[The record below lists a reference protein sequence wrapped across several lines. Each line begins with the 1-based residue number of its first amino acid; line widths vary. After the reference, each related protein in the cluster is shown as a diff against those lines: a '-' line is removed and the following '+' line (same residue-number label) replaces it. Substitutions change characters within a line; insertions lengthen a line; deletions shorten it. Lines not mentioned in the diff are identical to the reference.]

1 MTGVLLMAYGTPHSL
16 GELEDFYTH
25 IRGGR
30 KPAPA
35 QITALRDRYAA
46 IGYAN
51 EGGQR
56 PLLDIS
62 LAQAEAL
69 DQRLGPDYRVRVGMR
84 HWHPYIHEALAD
96 MAGEGIRQAVALS
109 LTPQFSSLSVG
120 AYIEAANEAAGP
132 IELRH
137 VRSWHLQPAYIEAM
151 AERVRAAQDG
161 WAPDMVVFTA
171 HSLPRRTVEEGD
183 PYVFQLQ
190 QTANAISGQLDLSR
204 WILSFQSVGQGD
216 GARLGT
222 WLGPDILET
231 LDRLAADGAER
242 VLLAPIGFIADHLEI
257 LYDLDVQAKQHA
269 DSLGIELRRTQ
280 SLNAD
285 PKLIEALAAA
295 VLQAD

>member
-1 MTGVLLMAYGTPHSL
+1 MAYGTPHSL
-16 GELEDFYTH
+16 AELEAFYTH
-25 IRGGR
+25 IRSGR
-30 KPAPA
+30 RPAPGQLA
-35 QITALRDRYAA
+35 ALRRRYEA
-46 IGYAN
+46 IGYTV
-51 EGGQR
+51 EGGRR

-69 DQRLGPDYRVRVGMR
+69 EERLGPEFKVRLGMR
-84 HWHPYIHEALAD
+84 HWQPYIHEALHD
-96 MAGEGIRQAVALS
+96 MAQAGIRRAVAMS

-132 IELRH
+132 IALRH
-137 VRSWHLQPAYIEAM
+137 VRSWHLQPAYVEAM
-151 AERVRAAQDG
+151 AERVRTAQQG
-161 WAPDMVVFTA
+161 WNPDMVVFTA

-190 QTANAISGQLDLSR
+190 QTANAVAGQLELSR
-204 WILSFQSVGQGD
+204 WVLSFQSVGQGD
-216 GARLGT
+216 GASLGT

-257 LYDLDVQAKQHA
+257 LYDLDVQARQHA
-269 DSLGIELRRTQ
+269 DSLGIELRRTE
-280 SLNAD
+280 SLNTE

-295 VLQAD
+295 VLEGD